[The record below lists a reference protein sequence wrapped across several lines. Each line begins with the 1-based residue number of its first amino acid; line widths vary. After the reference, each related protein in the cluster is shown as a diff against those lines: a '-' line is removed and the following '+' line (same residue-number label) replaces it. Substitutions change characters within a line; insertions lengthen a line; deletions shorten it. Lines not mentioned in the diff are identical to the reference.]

1 MNYLGVD
8 PGVSGAFS
16 VLDEQGNTVEMLVM
30 PMIGKEYD
38 VRSIID
44 FLSKYK
50 NDSHIFI
57 ENVKAVSG
65 VPVSST
71 SSFNFG
77 FGVGLLN
84 GIIQALEIPYTKVA
98 VATWQK
104 EMWEGVAE
112 QKKSNGK
119 KDTKTMSLIASR
131 RLFPKDDF
139 LATSRSRVPHDGLVD
154 ATLIAEHGRRS
165 LTRK

>member
-1 MNYLGVD
+1 MNYIGID
-8 PGVSGAFS
+8 PGTSGAFS
-16 VLDEQGNTVEMLVM
+16 VLDEQGNIIEMLVM

-38 VRSIID
+38 VRAIIE

-50 NDSHIFI
+50 NNSHVFI

-112 QKKSNGK
+112 QKKYGK

-154 ATLIAEHGRRS
+154 ASLIAEYGRRS